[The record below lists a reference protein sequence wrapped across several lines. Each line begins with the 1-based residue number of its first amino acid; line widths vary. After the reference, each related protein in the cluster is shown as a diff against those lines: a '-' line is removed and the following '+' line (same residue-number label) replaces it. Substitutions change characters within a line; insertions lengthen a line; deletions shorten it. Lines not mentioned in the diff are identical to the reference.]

1 MTSTFVP
8 SNDRPGATALDATA
22 LDATALDA
30 TALDATVIKPR
41 ATNRTT
47 MNLGGRL
54 TREWTRLRLHPGSHC
69 RAAGWGLVDGTL
81 HDLDQVLAAVGYE
94 VERTTRTEAAL
105 RQLVII
111 ARTDELAAR
120 VVVQRLIPGLLAVV
134 RRRAGGQR
142 ASECFEE
149 LLSAAWISIR
159 TFNPSRQPS
168 TIAASL
174 ISDAEYLAFRSAR
187 RRRSSLEQPTEFD
200 ADSLAAPVIAN
211 AVEELAELLELARR
225 SHIRNEDLAF
235 VQHLLDAATLNDAA
249 RAMQITPRTL
259 RNRRDRV
266 TSELRRLALAA

>member
-1 MTSTFVP
+1 MTSTFAP
-8 SNDRPGATALDATA
+8 SNNRPSATA
-22 LDATALDA
+22 
-30 TALDATVIKPR
+30 
-41 ATNRTT
+41 

-54 TREWTRLRLHPGSHC
+54 TREWTRLRLHPASQC
-69 RAAGWGLVDGTL
+69 RAAGWGLVDDSL
-81 HDLDQVLAAVGYE
+81 DDLDQVLAAVGYE

-111 ARTDELAAR
+111 ARTDDLAAR

-134 RRRAGGQR
+134 RRRAARQR

-149 LLSAAWISIR
+149 LLGAAWISIR

-200 ADSLAAPVIAN
+200 ADSLAAPISAH
-211 AVEELAELLELARR
+211 AAEELAELLELARS
-225 SHIRNEDLAF
+225 SHIRDEDLEF
-235 VQHLLDAATLNDAA
+235 VQHLLDAPTLNDAA
-249 RAMQITPRTL
+249 RVMQITPRTL

-266 TSELRRLALAA
+266 TSELRQLALAA

>member
-1 MTSTFVP
+1 MTSTFVT
-8 SNDRPGATALDATA
+8 SNDRPGTTALNTTALNATALNVTA
-22 LDATALDA
+22 NNVTAN
-30 TALDATVIKPR
+30 KPS

-47 MNLGGRL
+47 VNLGGRL
-54 TREWTRLRLHPGSHC
+54 TREWTRLRLHPGSHS

-105 RQLVII
+105 RQLVMI

-134 RRRAGGQR
+134 RRRAAGQR

-149 LLSAAWISIR
+149 LLGAAWISIR

-174 ISDAEYLAFRSAR
+174 ISDADYLAFRSAR
-187 RRRSSLEQPTEFD
+187 RRRSSQEQPTEFD
-200 ADSLAAPVIAN
+200 ADSLAAPVISN
-211 AVEELAELLELARR
+211 AAEELADLLALARA
-225 SHIRNEDLAF
+225 SHIRDEDLVF
-235 VQHLLDAATLNDAA
+235 VQHLLDAATLNGAA

-266 TSELRRLALAA
+266 TSELRKLALAA